1 PTVTARGPAS
11 AATNVAVGSNV
22 TATFSEFMQG
32 VSGTTFTLR
41 NPAGTVIPAVVTY
54 DQATKRATLNPSANL
69 APNTVY
75 TVRLAGGTT
84 AIRDTANIA
93 LASTSWTFTTAA
105 APTVTA
111 RTPGSGGT
119 AVVSANNIT
128 ATFSKSVTG
137 VSGTTFTLKNAA
149 GTVIPAAV
157 SYDATTRVAT
167 LNPSA
172 NLPADA
178 RFTATLTGGPSA
190 IRDTT
195 GLPLASTSWSFTTGP
210 APTITTRTPAVN
222 ATAVRRANNI
232 TATFSEAMQGITGS
246 TFTLRNA
253 STGAVISA
261 VVSRN
266 GTTNQW
272 ILNPSATLASNTR
285 YTVRITGGTSAAR
298 DLAGNP
304 AATTSWNFTTGTL

>member
-1 PTVTARGPAS
+1 
-11 AATNVAVGSNV
+11 
-22 TATFSEFMQG
+22 MQG

-41 NPAGTVIPAVVTY
+41 NAAGTVIPATVTY
-54 DQATKRATLNPSANL
+54 DQATRRATLNPTSNL

-75 TVRLAGGTT
+75 TARLTGGAT

-119 AVVSANNIT
+119 AASSTGNIT
-128 ATFSKSVTG
+128 ATFSKAVTG

-157 SYDATTRVAT
+157 SYNATTRVAT

-172 NLPADA
+172 NLAADT
-178 RFTATLTGGPSA
+178 RYTATLTGGTTA
-190 IRDTT
+190 IRDTVGT
-195 GLPLASTSWSFTTGP
+195 PLASTSWSFITGA
-210 APTITTRTPAVN
+210 APTLTARTPAVN
-222 ATAVRRANNI
+222 ATGVRRANNI
-232 TATFSEAMQGITGS
+232 TATFSEPMQGITAT
-246 TFTLRNA
+246 TFKLKNA
-253 STGAVISA
+253 TTGAA
-261 VVSRN
+261 VTATVTRN

-272 ILNPSATLASNTR
+272 VLNPGATLASNTR
-285 YTVRITGGTSAAR
+285 YTVTLTGGTSAAR

-304 AATTSWNFTTGTL
+304 AATTVWSFTTGTL